1 MAPRHPAAP
10 LCPLCPRTGGDRHT
24 TALRGDVVARLD
36 DFARVP
42 ALAVLLARADALV
55 EELSHSVPELRGV
68 TSRSQPMLACY
79 PPNSRYVTHV
89 DNPDG
94 NGRLLTFIY
103 YLNAPD
109 WSAADGGELRLHGD
123 APTTIEPLLDR
134 AVLFFSDAR
143 VPHEVLP
150 SATRERWAASVWFH
164 GTAADAPADAAA
176 PAEMLSFEG
185 REHEFLLA
193 LAALEPT
200 ASAAPCELPLRPL
213 EPPLYLSAAAPPLA
227 AAAVASFVHSA
238 LDPRGR
244 RILALGRGG
253 GVVGLALARLGARH
267 VCVAAAD
274 AAEVARIADDAPIAA
289 AGRAGRVRLGVGGG
303 AR

>member
-1 MAPRHPAAP
+1 MPG
-10 LCPLCPRTGGDRHT
+10 RTGGDRHT

-42 ALAVLLARADALV
+42 ALAVLLTRADALV

-68 TSRSQPMLACY
+68 TSRSQPMIACY

-150 SATRERWAASVWFH
+150 THRSRYAVSIWFNQ
-164 GTAADAPADAAA
+164 D
-176 PAEMLSFEG
+176 
-185 REHEFLLA
+185 
-193 LAALEPT
+193 
-200 ASAAPCELPLRPL
+200 
-213 EPPLYLSAAAPPLA
+213 
-227 AAAVASFVHSA
+227 
-238 LDPRGR
+238 
-244 RILALGRGG
+244 
-253 GVVGLALARLGARH
+253 
-267 VCVAAAD
+267 
-274 AAEVARIADDAPIAA
+274 
-289 AGRAGRVRLGVGGG
+289 
-303 AR
+303 

>member
-1 MAPRHPAAP
+1 MSRFANLCMASGDATTPPTPPADATTPPSTLATTHHLVLDNLLGATAALNLRAEVLALRAAAP
-10 LCPLCPRTGGDRHT
+10 DAFVPGRTGGDRHT

-36 DFARVP
+36 DFTRVP

-55 EELSHSVPELRGV
+55 EELSRSVPELRGV

-79 PPNSRYVTHV
+79 PNRATWHV

-103 YLNAPD
+103 YFTARLG
-109 WSAADGGELRLHGD
+109 AADGGELRLHGD

-164 GTAADAPADAAA
+164 GTANAPTEAAA

-213 EPPLYLSAAAPPLA
+213 EPAVPRRAELA
-227 AAAVASFVHSA
+227 ARV
-238 LDPRGR
+238 
-244 RILALGRGG
+244 LAKREGD
-253 GVVGLALARLGARH
+253 AGAR
-267 VCVAAAD
+267 
-274 AAEVARIADDAPIAA
+274 E
-289 AGRAGRVRLGVGGG
+289 
-303 AR
+303 